1 MAAMNESDSGAASGA
16 SERLIRA
23 VRHVLHPLV
32 RLLLAQGLTYPWLS
46 DMLKGIFVDVA
57 DRDFQLAGK
66 RQTDS
71 RVSLL
76 TGVHRKDVRR
86 LRDEDGDRSS
96 RMPPAVSL
104 GSQLVARWVTTPRY
118 LDEEGMPIPLARLAS
133 QGGELSFEAL
143 VATVSKDIRARAV
156 LDEWMRLGVALLDA
170 DDRVILNSE
179 AFVPARGFDEKV
191 FYFGQNV
198 HDHVSTAVDNVIG
211 VEPADIATVLASYA
225 PAVLTADTLVTNHGY
240 ADGNWSANLFG
251 DRYDRCLFRQLYL
264 HRHGRC
270 DGGKHAA
277 ILQYFRGNIG
287 MSGGDDYLYWP
298 LGHKWI

>member
-1 MAAMNESDSGAASGA
+1 MNESDSGAASGA

-118 LDEEGMPIPLARLAS
+118 LDEEGVPIPLARLAS

-211 VEPADIATVLASYA
+211 VEPAQLERSVHY
-225 PAVLTADTLVTNHGY
+225 DTLTPQSVAELERLAGRLGMQALKSLNRRAAELAARDAEDPAAVERMNFGVYFHREPMP
-240 ADGNWSANLFG
+240 ADGQDEN
-251 DRYDRCLFRQLYL
+251 RV
-264 HRHGRC
+264 
-270 DGGKHAA
+270 
-277 ILQYFRGNIG
+277 
-287 MSGGDDYLYWP
+287 
-298 LGHKWI
+298 

>member
-211 VEPADIATVLASYA
+211 VEPAQLERSVHY
-225 PAVLTADTLVTNHGY
+225 DTLTPQSVAELERLAGRLGMQALKSLNRRAAELAARDAEDPAAVERMNFGVYFHREPMP
-240 ADGNWSANLFG
+240 ADGQDEN
-251 DRYDRCLFRQLYL
+251 RV
-264 HRHGRC
+264 
-270 DGGKHAA
+270 
-277 ILQYFRGNIG
+277 
-287 MSGGDDYLYWP
+287 
-298 LGHKWI
+298 

>member
-1 MAAMNESDSGAASGA
+1 MNESDSGAASGA

-32 RLLLAQGLTYPWLS
+32 RLLLAQGLTYPWLA

-118 LDEEGMPIPLARLAS
+118 LDEEGVPIPLARLAS

-211 VEPADIATVLASYA
+211 VEPAQLERSVHY
-225 PAVLTADTLVTNHGY
+225 DTLTPQSVAELERLAGRLGMQALKSLNRRAAELAARDADDPAAVERMNFGVYFHREPMP
-240 ADGNWSANLFG
+240 ADGQDEN
-251 DRYDRCLFRQLYL
+251 RV
-264 HRHGRC
+264 
-270 DGGKHAA
+270 
-277 ILQYFRGNIG
+277 
-287 MSGGDDYLYWP
+287 
-298 LGHKWI
+298 

>member
-211 VEPADIATVLASYA
+211 VEPAQLERSVHY
-225 PAVLTADTLVTNHGY
+225 DTLTPQSVAELERLAGRLGMQALKSLNRRAAELAARDADDPAAVERMNFGVYFHREPMP
-240 ADGNWSANLFG
+240 ADGQDEN
-251 DRYDRCLFRQLYL
+251 RV
-264 HRHGRC
+264 
-270 DGGKHAA
+270 
-277 ILQYFRGNIG
+277 
-287 MSGGDDYLYWP
+287 
-298 LGHKWI
+298 

>member
-211 VEPADIATVLASYA
+211 VEPAQLERSVHY
-225 PAVLTADTLVTNHGY
+225 DTLTPQSVAELERLAGRLGMQALKSLNRRAAELAARDAEDPAAVERMNFGVYFHRESMP
-240 ADGNWSANLFG
+240 ADGQDEN
-251 DRYDRCLFRQLYL
+251 RV
-264 HRHGRC
+264 
-270 DGGKHAA
+270 
-277 ILQYFRGNIG
+277 
-287 MSGGDDYLYWP
+287 
-298 LGHKWI
+298 

>member
-1 MAAMNESDSGAASGA
+1 MNESDSGAANGA

-32 RLLLAQGLTYPWLS
+32 RLLLAQGLTYPWLA
-46 DMLKGIFVDVA
+46 DLLKGIFVDVA
-57 DRDFQLAGK
+57 DRDFPLAGK

-86 LRDEDGDRSS
+86 LRDEDGDRAA

-198 HDHVSTAVDNVIG
+198 HDHLSTAVDNVIG
-211 VEPADIATVLASYA
+211 IEPAQLERSVHY
-225 PAVLTADTLVTNHGY
+225 DTLTPQAVAELERLAERLGMQALKSLNRRAAELAARDAEDPAAVERMNFGVYFHREPMPT
-240 ADGNWSANLFG
+240 DGQDEN
-251 DRYDRCLFRQLYL
+251 RV
-264 HRHGRC
+264 
-270 DGGKHAA
+270 
-277 ILQYFRGNIG
+277 
-287 MSGGDDYLYWP
+287 
-298 LGHKWI
+298 

>member
-32 RLLLAQGLTYPWLS
+32 RLLLAQGLTYPWLA

-118 LDEEGMPIPLARLAS
+118 LDEEGVPIPLARLAS

-211 VEPADIATVLASYA
+211 VEPAQLERSVHY
-225 PAVLTADTLVTNHGY
+225 DTLTPQSVAELERLAGRLGMQALKSLNRRAAELAARDAEDPAAVERMNFGVYFHREPMP
-240 ADGNWSANLFG
+240 ADGQDEN
-251 DRYDRCLFRQLYL
+251 RV
-264 HRHGRC
+264 
-270 DGGKHAA
+270 
-277 ILQYFRGNIG
+277 
-287 MSGGDDYLYWP
+287 
-298 LGHKWI
+298 

>member
-1 MAAMNESDSGAASGA
+1 MNECDSGAASGV

-32 RLLLAQGLTYPWLS
+32 RLLLAQGLTYPWLA

-57 DRDFQLAGK
+57 DRDFQLARK

-86 LRDEDGDRSS
+86 LRDEDGDRAA

-118 LDEEGMPIPLARLAS
+118 LDEDGMPIPLARLAS

-170 DDRVILNSE
+170 EDRVILNAE

-198 HDHVSTAVDNVIG
+198 HDHLLTAVDNVIG
-211 VEPADIATVLASYA
+211 VEPPQLERSVHY
-225 PAVLTADTLVTNHGY
+225 DTLTPQSVAELERLAERLGMQALKSLNRR
-240 ADGNWSANLFG
+240 AAELAARDAEDPAAVERMNFG
-251 DRYDRCLFRQLYL
+251 VYF
-264 HRHGRC
+264 HREPMPAEGQDENRV
-270 DGGKHAA
+270 
-277 ILQYFRGNIG
+277 
-287 MSGGDDYLYWP
+287 
-298 LGHKWI
+298 

>member
-1 MAAMNESDSGAASGA
+1 
-16 SERLIRA
+16 
-23 VRHVLHPLV
+23 
-32 RLLLAQGLTYPWLS
+32 
-46 DMLKGIFVDVA
+46 MLKGIFVDVA

-118 LDEEGMPIPLARLAS
+118 LDEEGVPIPLARLAS

-211 VEPADIATVLASYA
+211 VEPAQLERSVHY
-225 PAVLTADTLVTNHGY
+225 DTLTPQSVAELERLAERLGMQALKSLNRRAAELAARDAEDPAAVERMNFGVYFHREPMP
-240 ADGNWSANLFG
+240 ADGQDEN
-251 DRYDRCLFRQLYL
+251 RV
-264 HRHGRC
+264 
-270 DGGKHAA
+270 
-277 ILQYFRGNIG
+277 
-287 MSGGDDYLYWP
+287 
-298 LGHKWI
+298 

>member
-211 VEPADIATVLASYA
+211 VEPAQLERSVHY
-225 PAVLTADTLVTNHGY
+225 DTLTPQSVAELERLAGRLGMQALKSLNRRAAELAARD
-240 ADGNWSANLFG
+240 ADDPAAVERMNFG
-251 DRYDRCLFRQLYL
+251 VYF
-264 HRHGRC
+264 HREPMPV
-270 DGGKHAA
+270 DG
-277 ILQYFRGNIG
+277 QDENRV
-287 MSGGDDYLYWP
+287 
-298 LGHKWI
+298 